1 MLSVETHKLGVLYV
15 RDGQRSQNDILS
27 NATGSPLYL
36 RFLRLLGNIVR
47 LREIPDGT
55 YTAGLDR
62 SSESLD
68 GEYSLMWSNEITQVM
83 FHVATMMPTVK
94 SDPACTAK
102 KRHVGNDYVHIVF
115 DESGSLS
122 YDLDTVT
129 GQFTFAVITV
139 VPLDRSTYR
148 VTVTRKPQISQF
160 GPLLPS
166 QIVPES
172 QLGEL
177 VRQTGINGN
186 IACLMHQE
194 EKGIAF
200 VSHSEERLA
209 QLKQIVERSSKAI
222 FK

>member
-1 MLSVETHKLGVLYV
+1 MLSVETHKLGVLDV
-15 RDGQRSQNDILS
+15 REGQRSQNDILS
-27 NATGSPLYL
+27 NSTGSPLYL
-36 RFLRLLGNIVR
+36 RFLRLLGDIVR
-47 LREIPDGT
+47 LGEIPDGT

-62 SSESLD
+62 SSEALD
-68 GEYSLMWSNEITQVM
+68 GEYSLMWSNESTQVM

-102 KRHVGNDYVHIVF
+102 KKHVGNDYVHIVF
-115 DESGSLS
+115 DESGALS

-129 GQFTFAVITV
+129 GQFTVAVINV
-139 VPLDRSTYR
+139 VPLDKGMYR
-148 VTVTRKPQISQF
+148 VSVTRKPHISQF

-177 VRQTGINGN
+177 VRQTAINGN

-194 EKGIAF
+194 ERGIQF

-209 QLKQIVERSSKAI
+209 QLKQIVERFGKTL
-222 FK
+222 K